1 MAKGE
6 SVSERKLVNLEISGE
21 KHTDRCRVVINP
33 EATTDYEFRCDAAK
47 FMSSEPDV
55 PQIFT
60 RDAKGN
66 MYAINERPLEDGYI
80 DLCAYIG
87 EKGAYRI
94 AAPELGSNVRVELL
108 DSKNNLLADLS
119 ETEYSFE
126 AEAGM
131 NNYVLRVV
139 TATTGIASSEIDDTN
154 VSVISGKGRISVRA
168 EEGKLITV
176 YSQTGAVVASEV
188 AISENNFFLSAGTYI
203 VKVEGKT
210 LRAVVY

>member
-1 MAKGE
+1 M
-6 SVSERKLVNLEISGE
+6 L
-21 KHTDRCRVVINP
+21 
-33 EATTDYEFRCDAAK
+33 FR
-47 FMSSEPDV
+47 S
-55 PQIFT
+55 
-60 RDAKGN
+60 
-66 MYAINERPLEDGYI
+66 
-80 DLCAYIG
+80 
-87 EKGAYRI
+87 
-94 AAPELGSNVRVELL
+94 
-108 DSKNNLLADLS
+108 LS

-188 AISENNFFLSAGTYI
+188 AISENNFSLSAGTYI